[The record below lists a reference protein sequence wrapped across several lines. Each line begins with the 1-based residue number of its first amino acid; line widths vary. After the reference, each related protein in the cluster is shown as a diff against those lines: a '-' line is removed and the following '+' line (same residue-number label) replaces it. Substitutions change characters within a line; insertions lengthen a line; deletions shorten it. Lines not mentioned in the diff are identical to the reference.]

1 MTWLINLF
9 GIITDKFGWYNL
21 NSSNKYRFVK
31 EMYEETRAMIQ
42 IQPLVDQV
50 LSENSDNK
58 IISGE
63 QPVSLILEG
72 KPKLFQYWHQGINE
86 VPDIVRNCYSSV
98 DHFLSDHFEIIRIEH
113 STLSDYIELP
123 THILKA
129 REEERMTIAHF
140 SDIIRNK
147 LLLDYGG
154 LWLDSTV
161 LITGNEDVLE
171 FTSLDNRLMFSRF
184 VFSNPKEH
192 AVQFESWIMWAK
204 KPNNPVYYL
213 ADEISR
219 LYWEKNLIVTNYFQ
233 YHIIFT
239 CLFLKNHKFKELF
252 SWHDRWYMGN
262 SADLGRYL
270 ISRDYNRNELIKL
283 FEKTDIHKLDFK
295 VKDLLNGTFGTY
307 FRSKNFI
314 HELIQLTNKN
324 TLKNTCYDKLH

>member
-1 MTWLINLF
+1 MNWLINLF
-9 GIITDKFGWYNL
+9 RIITDKFGWYNL

-58 IISGE
+58 IINGE

-72 KPKLFQYWHQGINE
+72 KPRLFQYWHQGLNE
-86 VPDIVRNCYSSV
+86 IPDIVRNCYSSV

-204 KPNNPVYYL
+204 KSNNPVYYL

-233 YHIIFT
+233 YHIIIT
-239 CLFLKNHKFKELF
+239 CIFFKIDNLKELF
-252 SWHDRWYMGN
+252 SWYDRFYVGN
-262 SADLGRYL
+262 SLDLGRYL
-270 ISRDYNRNELIKL
+270 IGKGYNVKDLTRILK
-283 FEKTDIHKLDFK
+283 KTDIHKLDFRQNEISP
-295 VKDLLNGTFGTY
+295 DLFGGR
-307 FRSKNFI
+307 FGMESFLDEILESKKI
-314 HELIQLTNKN
+314 A
-324 TLKNTCYDKLH
+324 

>member
-1 MTWLINLF
+1 MKKQSLVSQFFNKLGYF
-9 GIITDKFGWYNL
+9 NL

-50 LSENSDNK
+50 LFESSDN
-58 IISGE
+58 ISINCE
-63 QPVSLILEG
+63 QQADSRSNK
-72 KPKLFQYWHQGINE
+72 KPKLFQYWHQGINQ
-86 VPDIVRNCYSSV
+86 VPDIVNICYKSV
-98 DHFLSDHFEIIRIEH
+98 DHFLSDHFEIIRIEQ
-113 STLSDYIELP
+113 STLNGYIELP

-161 LITGNEDVLE
+161 LITGKEDVLE
-171 FTSLDNRLMFSRF
+171 FTSLNNRLMFSRF

-204 KPNNPVYYL
+204 MPNNPVFFF
-213 ADEISR
+213 ADEVSR
-219 LYWEKNLIVTNYFQ
+219 LYWQKNSGVTNYFQ

-239 CLFLKNHKFKELF
+239 CLFLRNYKFKELF

-283 FEKTDIHKLDFK
+283 LEKTDIHKLDFK
-295 VKDLLNGTFGTY
+295 AKDLLNGTFGTY

-324 TLKNTCYDKLH
+324 TIKNTCYDKLH